1 VLVLLV
7 PGLLHAWTVRP
18 PTIISRPARPPHRF
32 LLLAASSSSQHSTAP
47 SPSSVSLPVDEVYH
61 VDYEIGSAN
70 LPGTDPDRPQK
81 VNQDAHFAFQGTTQ
95 VEESRSR
102 SITVLGVL
110 DGHGLKGHQLTDF
123 LQAQLPQRLRQY
135 LKLSSIEQ
143 HDTEE
148 EELPPPDNNND
159 NMSEFTRLLRKQR
172 NDIVEL
178 GNANPSEL
186 EDDDPIAQA
195 LIDAFLAA
203 HLDARRAEGV
213 PTGRSGTTC
222 VVCVLVEDH
231 DNNCLTVYTASVG
244 DSGAI
249 LTTISP
255 RTGLNTRSLA
265 TASTVDIPEER
276 ARIERSK
283 GRVDAS
289 GNVFIGPVGIAMT
302 RSLGDTVLLP
312 AGVIPV
318 PIVTKHELTT
328 KEANTTYYVC
338 AATDGVFDVL
348 KNARVAAIITR
359 TASVAVTS
367 ITETSESDGET
378 AATGAAV
385 MDAAA
390 LEVCSQAKQA
400 WLGDLPVETK
410 VDDISCV
417 IAKCTVA
424 GGADA
429 TP

>member
-1 VLVLLV
+1 MIVAVLVLLV

-18 PTIISRPARPPHRF
+18 PAIRRPRPPRHRI
-32 LLLAASSSSQHSTAP
+32 LLLASSASSQHSTAP
-47 SPSSVSLPVDEVYH
+47 SSSSLSLPVDEDYH
-61 VDYEIGSAN
+61 VDYEIGCAN

-81 VNQDAHFAFQGTTQ
+81 VNQDAHFAFQGRTS
-95 VEESRSR
+95 VEGESSSR
-102 SITVLGVL
+102 NITVLAVL
-110 DGHGLKGHQLTDF
+110 DGHGLKGHQLTGF

-135 LKLSSIEQ
+135 LKLSSIDQ
-143 HDTEE
+143 HDAEDEE
-148 EELPPPDNNND
+148 EELSPDNDD

-186 EDDDPIAQA
+186 EAVDDDPIAQA

-222 VVCVLVEDH
+222 VVCVLVEDD

-265 TASTVDIPEER
+265 TVSTVDIPEER
-276 ARIERSK
+276 DRIERSK
-283 GRVDAS
+283 GRIDAS

-318 PIVTKHELTT
+318 PIVTKYELTT

-348 KNARVAAIITR
+348 KNARVAAIITK
-359 TASVAVTS
+359 TASAAVTS

-378 AATGAAV
+378 AATGAATHG
-385 MDAAA
+385 
-390 LEVCSQAKQA
+390 CSGPGSLLTGKAS
-400 WLGDLPVETK
+400 LVG
-410 VDDISCV
+410 
-417 IAKCTVA
+417 
-424 GGADA
+424 
-429 TP
+429 